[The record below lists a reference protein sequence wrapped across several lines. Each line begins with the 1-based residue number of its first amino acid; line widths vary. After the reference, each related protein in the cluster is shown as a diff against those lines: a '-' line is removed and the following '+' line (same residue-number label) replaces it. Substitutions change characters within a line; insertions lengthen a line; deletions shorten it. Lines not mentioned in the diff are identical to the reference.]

1 MEPIT
6 TEEARAKY
14 CQGSGCMAWKAHRI
28 AEITVIDANDDA
40 RRISESRSRQ
50 FAKHGFFFKPAS
62 PSIQA
67 VWTKPSDNSRGYC
80 GMVPK

>member
-40 RRISESRSRQ
+40 RSISESRS
-50 FAKHGFFFKPAS
+50 K
-62 PSIQA
+62 
-67 VWTKPSDNSRGYC
+67 TL
-80 GMVPK
+80 